1 MPAFSRAV
9 AQSRCRL
16 VTRAAESRSCGSSR
30 ATAHGAARARRGVAA
45 LGGGVLRDWLCRLP
59 QAQRDDAPLRY
70 QPRRSPGPGVAP
82 MAGGRRRGGPRAA
95 SSAAAPSPTAPRR
108 PPRGPGPGGRG
119 PGPPGCRA
127 VTCFGPGSRRIIARP
142 RGRRRGGASA
152 GSVDAAAV
160 AACWQARVVR
170 RPWHGRPG
178 PGTQR
183 VSLPLPTSQSESPR
197 RRVDPSRSK
206 SDPADRRTA
215 VSHST
220 PPLTRGGEADSWQS
234 REEEGGGSG
243 GGGGGGSGGD
253 DGESLPAA
261 LALHRRRGAAV
272 AERSGHWCNSNCNWH
287 LRAFRVG
294 IARRFA
300 PGGGG
305 GRAPGAEGV
314 GGRGRRPGGL
324 RRRS

>member
-215 VSHST
+215 VRLS
-220 PPLTRGGEADSWQS
+220 
-234 REEEGGGSG
+234 
-243 GGGGGGSGGD
+243 
-253 DGESLPAA
+253 ESQHPSANP
-261 LALHRRRGAAV
+261 RRRGRLL
-272 AERSGHWCNSNCNWH
+272 AE
-287 LRAFRVG
+287 
-294 IARRFA
+294 
-300 PGGGG
+300 P
-305 GRAPGAEGV
+305 
-314 GGRGRRPGGL
+314 RGRRRRQWW
-324 RRRS
+324 RRRWRQRRRRRRVVAGRACPPPPPRCRRRRTVGPLVQQ